1 MSITHSPHNSKNR
14 KPLRRAAVPVLVPIL
29 LCSVTAAFL
38 AGCGGGG
45 SNGNSGGGGITTGG
59 PTATTGTTTG
69 TTTGSTGTPGVVDAS
84 VSGRIVDTGGLGVP
98 GASVIADTGGT
109 ASTSLGQGGYRLDVT
124 SGVVHRITAS
134 ATKNGVV
141 YSGSTQVF
149 VFSDKLASNT
159 NIILSNTSRQA
170 SVSGVVKD
178 ITGLPLAGA
187 RVYVALTS
195 ALSGTN
201 DSSLVAYTD
210 ASGNYTVSSI
220 PVDVSS
226 GAAITLSASR
236 AGYQNSTQTL
246 SNVGAGGAY
255 NQTLTL
261 TPATNAAI
269 QPPILN
275 AAYTSTEPTTVLTS
289 SARAARAVAVGPG
302 SPYETLRRLL
312 SPGYASLANKRGA
325 HGTRRT
331 ANITGNYAVETDL
344 QFTQSSLTA
353 PSVLAY
359 AVYRTAG
366 STLPVLGITPY
377 YDQVEDPL
385 ANYYTDLTFS
395 NFKQNTLSGVRYNFA
410 LTAVSTATA
419 GSVESAL
426 SAPLSVTPLGP
437 LTLLT
442 PTAGQAGAN
451 PVTVSW
457 SPVSG
462 VTGYRAFLYTEFPT
476 ITTTPQDLTGGTLL
490 PSTTTSFAL
499 PALTIGQPY
508 FIVIVG
514 TSDQAETT
522 GSTTPTTGAALTFSP
537 ITPFTVTK

>member
-69 TTTGSTGTPGVVDAS
+69 TTTGNTGTPGVVDAS

-141 YSGSTQVF
+141 YSGSTQVLP
-149 VFSDKLASNT
+149 FSNSLSSNV
-159 NIILSNTSRQA
+159 NIILSNTTRQA

-178 ITGLPLAGA
+178 ITGSPLAGV

-210 ASGNYTVSSI
+210 AGGNYTVSSI

-236 AGYQNSTQTL
+236 AGYQNATQTL

-269 QPPILN
+269 QPPTLN
-275 AAYTSTEPTTVLTS
+275 AAYTSTEPTTVLVGN
-289 SARAARAVAVGPG
+289 ARAARAVGAG

-325 HGTRRT
+325 HGSKRT
-331 ANITGNYAVETDL
+331 ANAAGNYAVETDL

-353 PSVLAY
+353 SSVLAY
-359 AVYRTAG
+359 TVYRT
-366 STLPVLGITPY
+366 LGATVPTATSDAF
-377 YDQVEDPL
+377 YDQVQDPL

-395 NFKQNTLSGVRYNFA
+395 NFSTNTLSGVRYNFA
-410 LTAVSTATA
+410 LSAVSTATL

-462 VTGYRAFLYTEFPT
+462 VSGYRAFLYTEFPT
-476 ITTTPQDLTGGTLL
+476 ISTTPQDLTNGTPL

>member
-1 MSITHSPHNSKNR
+1 MSVTNTQQKYSR
-14 KPLRRAAVPVLVPIL
+14 KPLRRAAVPIL

-45 SNGNSGGGGITTGG
+45 SNGNSGGL
-59 PTATTGTTTG
+59 TTGTTGLTTG
-69 TTTGSTGTPGVVDAS
+69 TTGTMGTTGTTGTTGNTGTPGAVDAS
-84 VSGRIVDTGGLGVP
+84 VTGRIVDTGGNGVP

-124 SGVVHRITAS
+124 SGVIHRITAS
-134 ATKNGVV
+134 ATQNGVV
-141 YSGSTQVF
+141 YSGSTQVLP
-149 VFSDKLASNT
+149 FSNSLSSNV
-159 NIILSNTSRQA
+159 NIILSNTSQQA

-178 ITGLPLAGA
+178 STGLPLAGA

-195 ALSGTN
+195 TLSGTN
-201 DSSLVAYTD
+201 DSSLVGYTD
-210 ASGNYTVSSI
+210 ANGNYTVSSI
-220 PVDVSS
+220 PVGVSS
-226 GAAITLSASR
+226 GSAITLSASR
-236 AGYQNSTQTL
+236 AGYQNATQTL

-269 QPPILN
+269 QPPTLN
-275 AAYTSTEPTTVLTS
+275 AAYTSTEPTSALTGN
-289 SARAARAVAVGPG
+289 ARAARAIAVGQG

-312 SPGYASLANKRGA
+312 SPGYAALANKRGA
-325 HGTRRT
+325 HGTKRT
-331 ANITGNYAVETDL
+331 AHAAGNYAVETDL

-353 PSVLAY
+353 SSVLAY
-359 AVYRTAG
+359 TVYRTLG
-366 STLPVLGITPY
+366 STVPTATSDAF
-377 YDQVEDPL
+377 YDQVQDPL

-410 LTAVSTATA
+410 LSAVSTATA
-419 GSVESAL
+419 GSAESVL

-451 PVTVSW
+451 PVSVAW

-462 VTGYRAFLYTEFPT
+462 VTGYHAYLYTEFPT
-476 ITTTPQDLTGGTLL
+476 INITPQDLGAIPANVTSITLN
-490 PSTTTSFAL
+490 PV
-499 PALTIGQPY
+499 TIGQPY
-508 FIVIVG
+508 YIVIVG
-514 TSDQAETT
+514 ISDQAETT
-522 GSTTPTTGAALTFSP
+522 GSTTLTPGAALTFSP